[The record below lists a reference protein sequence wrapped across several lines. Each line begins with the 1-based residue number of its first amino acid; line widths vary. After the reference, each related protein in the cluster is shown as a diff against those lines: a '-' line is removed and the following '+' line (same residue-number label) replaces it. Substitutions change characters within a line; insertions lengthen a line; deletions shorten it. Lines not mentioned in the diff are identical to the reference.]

1 LTVQSPAKWGFIF
14 VTCQTTQTLTL
25 DELERMAARYE
36 KVSRCELKFIAALDL
51 LNLPEPSI
59 AT

>member
-1 LTVQSPAKWGFIF
+1 MGLYF

-36 KVSRCELKFIAALDL
+36 KLAVVELKFIAALDL